1 MFNKCK
7 TSNTLIISKDAK
19 VGAKRTKALKT
30 CTNSPT
36 HPMAKFR
43 ANQHEKGAIRIES
56 KLNKVIDAPIIET
69 RLSFMLVLAEGVS
82 FKVLPNH

>member
-1 MFNKCK
+1 
-7 TSNTLIISKDAK
+7 
-19 VGAKRTKALKT
+19 
-30 CTNSPT
+30 
-36 HPMAKFR
+36 MAKFR

-82 FKVLPNH
+82 FKVLPNHWKIIVENMP